1 MTARSI
7 LAFSL
12 NDSRLILRDSFLR
25 MMAAMIVLIALGLRF
40 GLPPLTGYL
49 EGLGLL
55 PGALGTEPASHYFP
69 LALAYFSLF
78 DGPLLVGFIF
88 GFVVL
93 DEKEDRTLDAMA
105 VTPVALVDYMLWRS
119 LLSWALGFGVTLAQM
134 LFVGPA
140 LEQPGTDAAA
150 LPGVLPLI
158 NLCALAGL
166 GAPLFMLF
174 LSATA
179 SDKVQGFAMA
189 KFIGLGGLLI
199 LVGWFLPSPLDWLP
213 ALFPPYLVAKAYWLS
228 LSTGMGSG
236 IGGDAGASSL
246 SLWLSAAA
254 ALLLHIV
261 AIAGLIAHLDRRQR
275 A

>member
-55 PGALGTEPASHYFP
+55 PGAPGTEPASHYFP

>member
-7 LAFSL
+7 LAFGL

-49 EGLGLL
+49 DGLGLL
-55 PGALGTEPASHYFP
+55 PGAMGTEPASHYFP

-119 LLSWALGFGVTLAQM
+119 LLSWTLGFGVTLAQM
-134 LFVGPA
+134 LFIGPA
-140 LEQPGTDAAA
+140 LEQPGIDTAA
-150 LPGVLPLI
+150 LPGLIPLI
-158 NLCALAGL
+158 GLCALAGL

-174 LSATA
+174 LAATA

-189 KFIGLGGLLI
+189 KFIGIGGLLI

-213 ALFPPYLVAKAYWLS
+213 APFPPYLVAKAYWLS

-236 IGGDAGASSL
+236 IGGDAGGSSL

-254 ALLLHIV
+254 ALLLHMV
-261 AIAGLIAHLDRRQR
+261 AITGLIAHLDRRQR

>member
-7 LAFSL
+7 LAFGL

-55 PGALGTEPASHYFP
+55 PGALGTEPARHYFP

-140 LEQPGTDAAA
+140 LEQTGTDAAA

-158 NLCALAGL
+158 GLCALAGL

-174 LSATA
+174 LATTA

-213 ALFPPYLVAKAYWLS
+213 GLFPPYLVAKAYWLS
-228 LSTGMGSG
+228 LSGATGG
-236 IGGDAGASSL
+236 GGDAGGLVL
-246 SLWLSAAA
+246 SVWLSALA
-254 ALLLHIV
+254 ALVLHLAGIG
-261 AIAGLIAHLDRRQR
+261 GLIAHLDRRQR
-275 A
+275 T

>member
-1 MTARSI
+1 M
-7 LAFSL
+7 
-12 NDSRLILRDSFLR
+12 
-25 MMAAMIVLIALGLRF
+25 IALGLRF

-55 PGALGTEPASHYFP
+55 AAAGTEPARHYFRWRAISVCSTGRAG
-69 LALAYFSLF
+69 L
-78 DGPLLVGFIF
+78 IF

-140 LEQPGTDAAA
+140 LEQTGTDAAA

-158 NLCALAGL
+158 GLCALAGL

-174 LSATA
+174 LAATA

-213 ALFPPYLVAKAYWLS
+213 ACSPLVAKA
-228 LSTGMGSG
+228 TGCRWRSDGRRRG
-236 IGGDAGASSL
+236 RRAGPVGLAER
-246 SLWLSAAA
+246 
-254 ALLLHIV
+254 
-261 AIAGLIAHLDRRQR
+261 AGVGPAPRGHRGRSPPDRR
-275 A
+275 